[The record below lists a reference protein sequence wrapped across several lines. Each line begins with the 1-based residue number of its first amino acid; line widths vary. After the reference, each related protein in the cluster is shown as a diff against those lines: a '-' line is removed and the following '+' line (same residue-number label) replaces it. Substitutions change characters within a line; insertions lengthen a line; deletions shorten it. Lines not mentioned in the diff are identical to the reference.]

1 MRKSFLSS
9 VIPCVSFIIFSLFVS
24 KSAVA
29 DSYDNALMEQL
40 KFFNVEAL
48 KDKKP
53 SGADVYKVE
62 MGLRLFLDSNLSGN
76 RRVSCFTCHTPGL
89 GTSDARPFS
98 LTEDLNHVVRRNA
111 QSIFNMKSSGD
122 RFYFWDGRVEFDQAT
137 HRFKTPEAAISG
149 ENPKEL
155 AIVEAL
161 EDGLAAQAIFPLVSR
176 EEMRGNIGENE
187 IANEQTN
194 VGAWKKI
201 VERVVQNVESYYDL
215 FQKAFPNRD
224 FKEMNIGHVGS
235 ALSRFMEY
243 EFYSWDSPFN
253 RYLSGDVNAL
263 SLKEKKGL
271 EVFLGRGRCIACH
284 QGSHLTLNT
293 FFTNVGVPE
302 LASIEHPR
310 DLGRFEVTGLDFEK
324 HFYKV
329 PSLRNVAL
337 SAPYFHN
344 GAKRTLREVVEHYN
358 AVGVSIDDYKI
369 PAIYEKTSVVP
380 LKIFENATEKKELK
394 RRVQAGFLR
403 HGLGLSEEEKENLTL
418 FLEES
423 LTDPKFKNYFRSGNF
438 LISRRSLSKASK

>member
-1 MRKSFLSS
+1 MHKAILSS
-9 VIPCVSFIIFSLFVS
+9 AIPFLCSFFIGYNVL
-24 KSAVA
+24 A
-29 DSYDNALMEQL
+29 DAYDDALLKQL
-40 KFFNVEAL
+40 KFFNVGPL
-48 KDKKP
+48 KEKKAQ
-53 SGADVYKVE
+53 GTDVYKVE
-62 MGLRLFLDSNLSGN
+62 MGLRLFLDTNISGN

-98 LTEDLNHVVRRNA
+98 LTEDLDHVVRRNA

-122 RFYFWDGRVEFDQAT
+122 RFYFWDGRVEYDKPT
-137 HRFKTPEAAISG
+137 HRFKTPEPDISG
-149 ENPKEL
+149 KNPKEL

-161 EDGLAAQAIFPLVSR
+161 EDGLSAQAIFPLVSR

-187 IANEQTN
+187 IANEESN

-201 VERVVQNVESYYDL
+201 VDRVVSDVETYYDL
-215 FQKAFPNRD
+215 FKKAFPNRE

-253 RYLSGDVNAL
+253 RYLAGDVNAL

-271 EVFLGRGRCIACH
+271 EVFLGNGRCIACH
-284 QGSHLTLNT
+284 QGSHLALNT

-302 LASIEHPR
+302 LASVEHVR
-310 DLGRFEVTGLDFEK
+310 DMGRFEVTGQDFEK

-358 AVGVSIDDYKI
+358 AVGVSIDEYKI
-369 PAIYEKTSVVP
+369 PAIYEKTSIVP
-380 LKIFENATEKKELK
+380 LKVFDSADERKELK
-394 RRVQAGFLR
+394 TRVQAPFLR
-403 HGLGLSEEEKENLTL
+403 RGLGLSEEEKENLTL

-423 LTDPKFKNYFRSGNF
+423 LTDPKFKNHFRSGNF
-438 LISRRSLSKASK
+438 LTTRRSLSKASK